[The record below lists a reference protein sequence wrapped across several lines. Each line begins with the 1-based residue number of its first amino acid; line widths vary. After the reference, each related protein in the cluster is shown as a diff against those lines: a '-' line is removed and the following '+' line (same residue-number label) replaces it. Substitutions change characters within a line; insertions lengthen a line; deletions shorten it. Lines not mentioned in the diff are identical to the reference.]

1 MDYSYIAI
9 EGNIGSG
16 KTTLSTMLAKDLNA
30 ELVLEEFEDNEFLAK
45 FYKDPNRY
53 AFTLE
58 MSFLADRY
66 RQLSE
71 LGANRNLFNALRV
84 SDYLLS
90 KSLIF
95 ASYNLKEDEMRLFRR
110 VFDIMF
116 ATVPTPDL
124 LVYLYSDTERLL
136 ENIRKRGRRYE
147 QGIEHSYLSAVQT
160 KYLEHLR
167 QQKSRTRILILDVT
181 DVDFVSNEE
190 VYEQIKELI
199 LAPRNIGLTHQV
211 IEVPSKTLE
220 N

>member
-1 MDYSYIAI
+1 MDYGYIAI

-16 KTTLSTMLAKDLNA
+16 KTTLSRMLANDFDA
-30 ELVLEEFEDNEFLAK
+30 ELVLEEFEDNEFLPK
-45 FYKDPNRY
+45 FYKDSNRY

-66 RQLSE
+66 RQLSD
-71 LGANRNLFNALRV
+71 LASTRNLFNTLRI

-95 ASYNLKEDEMRLFRR
+95 ASSNLKEDEMRLFRR

-116 ATVPTPDL
+116 ATVPNPDL
-124 LVYLYSDTERLL
+124 LIYLYSDTARLL

-147 QGIEHSYLSAVQT
+147 QGIEQSYLNAVQT

-167 QQKSRTRILILDVT
+167 QQKDRTRILVLDVT
-181 DVDFVSNEE
+181 NVDFVENQAI
-190 VYEQIKELI
+190 YEQIKNLI
-199 LAPRNIGLTHQV
+199 HRPRNIGLTH
-211 IEVPSKTLE
+211 EVL
-220 N
+220 

>member
-1 MDYSYIAI
+1 MEYSYIAI

-16 KTTLSTMLAKDLNA
+16 KTTLSKMLAEDLRA
-30 ELVLEEFEDNEFLAK
+30 ELVLEEFEDNEFLPK

-53 AFTLE
+53 SFTLE

-71 LGANRNLFNALRV
+71 LASSRNLFNTLRI

-124 LVYLYSDTERLL
+124 LVYLYSDTSRLL

-147 QGIEHSYLSAVQT
+147 QGIEESYLSAVQT

-167 QQKSRTRILILDVT
+167 QQKTRTRILILDVT
-181 DVDFVSNEE
+181 EVDFVSSKA
-190 VYEQIKELI
+190 VYEQIKEMI
-199 LAPRNIGLTHQV
+199 TVPRSIGLTHEV
-211 IEVPSKTLE
+211 LKVPSKTLE